1 MAGAKEARRQGQLL
15 MSNINGKKSPDGAD
29 VLLDDHS
36 EVGGLIHDL
45 LAALEGKEK
54 TQIFER
60 LDLLWARLAV
70 HIRAEHL
77 CLFPSILGA
86 LGKFSNHSSINAPSA
101 VQVRKVVGR
110 LHEDHDFF
118 MVELAKAVNAAR
130 ELVKGE
136 DDPSADQLL
145 EIEQRVFAVSD
156 RLQEHNRLEEEQ
168 LYLWPES
175 LLSVDERAE
184 LSARMRREI
193 ENLPPRF
200 SSS

>member
-1 MAGAKEARRQGQLL
+1 
-15 MSNINGKKSPDGAD
+15 MSNANGKKSPDGAG

-36 EVGGLIHDL
+36 EVGGLIHGL
-45 LAALEGKEK
+45 LATLEGKEK
-54 TQIFER
+54 AQIFAR

-101 VQVRKVVGR
+101 VHVREMVER
-110 LHEDHDFF
+110 LREDHDFF

-136 DDPSADQLL
+136 NKPSADQLL
-145 EIEQRVFAVSD
+145 EIKQRVLVVRD
-156 RLQEHNRLEEEQ
+156 RLEEHNRLEEEQ
-168 LYLWPES
+168 VYLWPEM
-175 LLSVDERAE
+175 LLSAEERAE